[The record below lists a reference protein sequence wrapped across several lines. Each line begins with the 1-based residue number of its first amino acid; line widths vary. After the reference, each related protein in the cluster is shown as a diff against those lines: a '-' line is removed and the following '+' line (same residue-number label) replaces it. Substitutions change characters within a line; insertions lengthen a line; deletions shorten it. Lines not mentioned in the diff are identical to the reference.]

1 MTGSQRG
8 AVIGGTWLIGLG
20 LVFLVQQALDVPWSR
35 AWPLFLVLAGVGT
48 GVSALVGMAGRSRPL
63 AVAWALVWPLLL
75 IVAGALLF
83 LDFAGLADV
92 NAWELLLRWWP
103 LLLIVLGALVLLGA
117 VWPAARGVEEQLAV
131 PLQGPEGEVRLR
143 FGAGELEVGTGVAGR
158 LVEGTFEGGVI
169 RRDTGPG
176 SVELSADAAGI
187 WPWVDRRLRW
197 RIGLAPDVP
206 LTLRVEGGAYR
217 GFLDLSGLAVRS
229 LTIKTGASDTR
240 VVLPRDVPRCEVRI
254 EAGAAQ
260 VSVDV
265 PPEVSARIHSTMALG
280 TTRVDE
286 ARFPRT
292 GDGWASADLAGA
304 ARVAEIW
311 VNGGVG
317 TVRIS

>member
-20 LVFLVQQALDVPWSR
+20 LVFLAQQALDVPWGQ

-48 GVSALVGMAGRSRPL
+48 GVSALVGMAGRARPL
-63 AVAWALVWPLLL
+63 AIAWALVWPLIL
-75 IVAGALLF
+75 IVAGVLLF
-83 LDFAGLADV
+83 LDFADLAPVD
-92 NAWELLLRWWP
+92 AWGLLLQWWP
-103 LLLIVLGALVLLGA
+103 VILIALGALVLLGA
-117 VWPAARGVEEQLAV
+117 MWPSARGVEEGLSV
-131 PLQGPEGEVRLR
+131 PLDAAQGEVRLR
-143 FGAGELEVGTGVAGR
+143 FGAGELEVGRGTPGR

-169 RRDTGPG
+169 RRDVGPG
-176 SVELSADAAGI
+176 SVELSADAAGL

-197 RIGLAPDVP
+197 RMGLAPDVP

-217 GFLDLSGLAVRS
+217 GFLDLSGLAVQT
-229 LTIKTGASDTR
+229 LTLKTGASDTR
-240 VVLPRDVPRCEVRI
+240 IVLPRDVARCEVRI

-260 VSVDV
+260 VGVDV
-265 PPEVSARIHSTMALG
+265 PPDVAARIHSTMALG

-286 ARFPRT
+286 ARFPRAA
-292 GDGWASADLAGA
+292 DGWASSDLAGA

-311 VNGGVG
+311 INGGVG

>member
-20 LVFLVQQALDVPWSR
+20 LVFLAQQALDVPWGQ

-48 GVSALVGMAGRSRPL
+48 GVSALVGMAGRARPL
-63 AVAWALVWPLLL
+63 AVAWALVWPVILV
-75 IVAGALLF
+75 VAGVLLF
-83 LDFAGLADV
+83 LDFADLAPVDAWGLLV
-92 NAWELLLRWWP
+92 RWWP
-103 LLLIVLGALVLLGA
+103 AILIVLGALVLLGA
-117 VWPAARGVEEQLAV
+117 FWPTARGVEEQLSV
-131 PLQGPEGEVRLR
+131 PTEAPEGEVRLR
-143 FGAGELEVGTGVAGR
+143 FGAGELEVGAGVPGR
-158 LVEGTFEGGVI
+158 LVEGTFEGGVV
-169 RRDTGPG
+169 RRDRGPG
-176 SVELSADAAGI
+176 SVELAADAAAI
-187 WPWVDRRLRW
+187 WPWVHRRLRW

-206 LTLRVEGGAYR
+206 MTLHVEGGAYR

-229 LTIKTGASDTR
+229 LTVKTGASDTR
-240 VVLPRDVPRCEVRI
+240 IVLPRDVPRCEVRI

-265 PPEVSARIHSTMALG
+265 PPDVAARIHSTMALG

-292 GDGWASADLAGA
+292 GDGWASPGVATAS
-304 ARVAEIW
+304 RVAEIW

-317 TVRIS
+317 SVRIS